1 MPDPKILLLAAL
13 LALTAAFVLFWI
25 AQERARPNRGPL
37 LSGLHTLIGFLTN
50 FFDTLGIGSFATTTT
65 IYRLWRLVP
74 VQQVPGTLNVG
85 DALPTV
91 AQALIYITI
100 VAVGFETLTL
110 LILSAVGGSWIGASI
125 VAGMPKGK
133 IQRGMGIALAVAAV
147 LMVLTALNRMPGG
160 GEALSL
166 TGGKLVLA
174 CAITFMLGALM
185 TLGIGAYAP
194 IMIMVSLLGMNP
206 TAAFPIMMGACAF
219 LMPTASAQFIR
230 KGRYSL
236 RAAIGL
242 AIGGV
247 PGVLIAAYIVKSL
260 PLGIVRWL
268 VVVVVA
274 YTSAMLLRAPATDTV
289 EDEKLA
295 PVGQV

>member
-37 LSGLHTLIGFLTN
+37 LSGLHSLIGFLTN

-125 VAGMPKGK
+125 VSRMPKHR

-147 LMVLTALNRMPGG
+147 LMVLTALNKMPGG

-166 TGGKLVLA
+166 TDGKLVLA
-174 CAITFMLGALM
+174 CGITFMLGALM

-230 KGRYSL
+230 KQKYSL

-242 AIGGV
+242 SLGGV

-260 PLGIVRWL
+260 PLGAVRWL
-268 VVVVVA
+268 VVIVVA
-274 YTSAMLLRAPATDTV
+274 YTSAMLLRAPAAETA
-289 EDEKLA
+289 EEREQLA
-295 PVGQV
+295 AAQS

>member
-13 LALTAAFVLFWI
+13 LAITVAFVLFWI
-25 AQERARPNRGPL
+25 TQERARSSRGPL
-37 LSGLHTLIGFLTN
+37 VSGLHALVGFLTN

-65 IYRLWRLVP
+65 VYRLWRLVP

-100 VAVGFETLTL
+100 VEVGFETLAL
-110 LILSAVGGSWIGASI
+110 LILAAVGGSWIGASI
-125 VAGMPKGK
+125 VAGMPKHR

-147 LMVLTALNRMPGG
+147 LMVLSALDKMPGG
-160 GEALSL
+160 GVALAL
-166 TGGKLVLA
+166 TGGKLVAA
-174 CAITFMLGALM
+174 CGITFVLGALM

-230 KGRYSL
+230 KGKYNL

-242 AIGGV
+242 SLGGV

-260 PLGIVRWL
+260 PLAAVRWL

-274 YTSAMLLRAPATDTV
+274 YTATMLLRAPAAN
-289 EDEKLA
+289 EAEEEKELA
-295 PVGQV
+295 RIA